1 MTLINP
7 MWRLTTVDEANDM
20 EREVD
25 LEGGNRRER
34 MTKAKKRL
42 KRFLSDEPPI
52 PDENARPSRGSTG
65 RPCIYPIELKVALL
79 RERVYVEKMEIF
91 WLERRL

>member
-34 MTKAKKRL
+34 MTMTKKRL
-42 KRFLSDEPPI
+42 KRFLSDEEEPPI
-52 PDENARPSRGSTG
+52 LSN
-65 RPCIYPIELKVALL
+65 
-79 RERVYVEKMEIF
+79 
-91 WLERRL
+91 